1 MSILT
6 LTGIDEKTDVT
17 WLDHMNGKFRLPS
30 SGRSGLEFGI
40 LLSPK
45 EQPSPRYVS
54 YKTLQRF
61 RLVYPHTMAY
71 HLCGGYAR
79 MVLTHNWQ
87 DLGDMINFELINRV
101 QVNTRDDSAEA
112 IVALQQFSAHIGKSV
127 IMQWRHDF
135 FPYIANL
142 SLLQDNSGGRGVL
155 EKNWISRV
163 YSSPLVRVQPVGY
176 AGGLGPD
183 NIRDELPRIV
193 SASKGNF
200 WIDCE
205 SSLRTDDWFDQDKAE
220 AMATAVWETLGWKIN
235 N

>member
-6 LTGIDEKTDVT
+6 LTGIDERTDVS
-17 WLDHMNGKFRLPS
+17 WIDKMNTKFRLPS

-45 EQPSPRYVS
+45 DQASPRYAS
-54 YKTLQRF
+54 MQTITRF
-61 RLVYPHTMAY
+61 SPLYPHTIAY

-79 MVLTHNWQ
+79 MVLSPNWT
-87 DLGDMINFELINRV
+87 DLCSLVNFDLINRV
-101 QVNTRDDSAEA
+101 QVNTKDDSAEA
-112 IVALQQFSAHIGKSV
+112 ILTLQQFSAHIGKPV
-127 IMQWRHDF
+127 IMQWRGDH

-155 EKNWISRV
+155 ETNWISRH
-163 YSSPLVRVQPVGY
+163 YTSLLVRPQPVGY

-183 NIRDELPRIV
+183 NIREELPRIV
-193 SASKGNF
+193 NASKGNF

-235 N
+235 S